1 MIRIKNIQIQYKQA
15 ENEEA
20 AIATIKKTLIRK
32 YRIFPDDIVE
42 MTIQRKAIDARK
54 KDAIVFVYTVDIDTP
69 KEPYVL
75 VRQEKGISIVP
86 QLVSPPMIQ

>member
-1 MIRIKNIQIQYKQA
+1 
-15 ENEEA
+15 
-20 AIATIKKTLIRK
+20 
-32 YRIFPDDIVE
+32 

-75 VRQEKGISIVP
+75 VRQEKDISIVP